1 MICMCI
7 CRHQMRELTSK
18 NDNSIGFVDSYIVF
32 KATQAVWTTSHETE
46 VYTNLMRF
54 FVNQK
59 EKQKI
64 LFPYNFE

>member
-1 MICMCI
+1 
-7 CRHQMRELTSK
+7 MRELRNK

-32 KATQAVWTTSHETE
+32 KAPQAVWTPSHEIE
-46 VYTNLMRF
+46 VYINLMRF

>member
-1 MICMCI
+1 
-7 CRHQMRELTSK
+7 MRELRSK
-18 NDNSIGFVDSYIVF
+18 NDNSIGFIDPYIVF
-32 KATQAVWTTSHETE
+32 KAPQAVWTTSHEIE
-46 VYTNLMRF
+46 VCTNLMRF

>member
-1 MICMCI
+1 
-7 CRHQMRELTSK
+7 MRELRIR
-18 NDNSIGFVDSYIVF
+18 NNNSIGFIDPYIVF
-32 KATQAVWTTSHETE
+32 KAPQAVCTASHEKE

-64 LFPYNFE
+64 LFPFNFE